1 MFQTLFVRLYRWSFY
16 RTQSRKLLEDI
27 ETFYQCKTILLY
39 LYSKEIEMT
48 NSCENETHLLLGDL
62 TKFVNGGQMIVLY
75 GINETFC
82 KRMKRLFKL
91 CNASYHTIFN
101 YILRKNETAYKCNKY
116 LFGDFENRRK
126 NATCRRNVK
135 ENANCLEIIIL
146 GYFQIIQKCPLSWN

>member
-48 NSCENETHLLLGDL
+48 NSCENETHVLLGDL

-82 KRMKRLFKL
+82 KRMKRLYKL
-91 CNASYHTIFN
+91 CNASYRTIFN
-101 YILRKNETAYKCNKY
+101 YILRMKMKPPINAINIFLAILKSEERMQLVEETSKKTPTAWK
-116 LFGDFENRRK
+116 L
-126 NATCRRNVK
+126 
-135 ENANCLEIIIL
+135 
-146 GYFQIIQKCPLSWN
+146 LS